1 MGSAIDGAA
10 PGGVLQFLDLG
21 ERLLVGFGMREG
33 GPPGVVGITGRVFA
47 EDESNLVLDVLF
59 LGTEGGFGDVFDG
72 EFGFAGAGRGLRDG
86 VDAFF
91 DFGEGELLFQQLLV
105 LALQVG
111 CQGLHAV
118 RI

>member
-1 MGSAIDGAA
+1 VCPAVDGAA
-10 PGGVLQFLDLG
+10 PGRVLQFLDFR
-21 ERLLVGFGMREG
+21 ERLLVGFGVSEG
-33 GPPGVVGITGRVFA
+33 SAPWVVGIAGRVFA
-47 EDESNLVLDVLF
+47 EDEADLVLDVLF